1 MGEFVLA
8 FSVLIPRI
16 LSDKTCPFRFPKQ
29 RRPNAQLEVSPSV
42 YTIQQGGINQNPNF
56 SISQSIN
63 ALFPLLPTILTE
75 KIIFDDFTTTC
86 TIGGGFLEVFCYF
99 VMWCHHV
106 LGRHWSF
113 PFSGFWKVGTLQME
127 TLRFY
132 TAGNQNILIRIR
144 YNSLGCW
151 ACCMKLKK
159 LTQESNAV
167 FQKQGYYFSSK
178 QLLWEGFIGLIT

>member
-1 MGEFVLA
+1 MSLSLSQAKAFKCTTEGITKRLHDSTGRRKPKSQFFH
-8 FSVLIPRI
+8 FSVHKCIVSIVTNNFDLKDNFWWFHDN
-16 LSDKTCPFRFPKQ
+16 LYYWWRF
-29 RRPNAQLEVSPSV
+29 SWS
-42 YTIQQGGINQNPNF
+42 F
-56 SISQSIN
+56 
-63 ALFPLLPTILTE
+63 
-75 KIIFDDFTTTC
+75 
-86 TIGGGFLEVFCYF
+86 FCYF

-127 TLRFY
+127 TVRFY

-144 YNSLGCW
+144 YNSLGCG
-151 ACCMKLKK
+151 ACYMKLKK

-167 FQKQGYYFSSK
+167 FQKQSYYFSSK

>member
-1 MGEFVLA
+1 MPLSLSQAKASKCTTGGITKRLHDSTGRHKPKSQFFH
-8 FSVLIPRI
+8 FSVHKCI
-16 LSDKTCPFRFPKQ
+16 
-29 RRPNAQLEVSPSV
+29 VSIV
-42 YTIQQGGINQNPNF
+42 TNNF
-56 SISQSIN
+56 DWKDN
-63 ALFPLLPTILTE
+63 
-75 KIIFDDFTTTC
+75 FDDFTTTC

-132 TAGNQNILIRIR
+132 AAGNQNILIRIR

>member
-1 MGEFVLA
+1 MHCFHCYQQFWLKRS
-8 FSVLIPRI
+8 FLMISR
-16 LSDKTCPFRFPKQ
+16 
-29 RRPNAQLEVSPSV
+29 QLV
-42 YTIQQGGINQNPNF
+42 
-56 SISQSIN
+56 
-63 ALFPLLPTILTE
+63 PLV
-75 KIIFDDFTTTC
+75 
-86 TIGGGFLEVFCYF
+86 EVFLKFLCYF

-132 TAGNQNILIRIR
+132 TAGNQNILIRIP
-144 YNSLGCW
+144 YNSLGCG

-178 QLLWEGFIGLIT
+178 QLLWEGFIGLITKFLQVWCYTIKREPKT

>member
-1 MGEFVLA
+1 MI
-8 FSVLIPRI
+8 SR
-16 LSDKTCPFRFPKQ
+16 
-29 RRPNAQLEVSPSV
+29 QLVPLVEV
-42 YTIQQGGINQNPNF
+42 
-56 SISQSIN
+56 
-63 ALFPLLPTILTE
+63 
-75 KIIFDDFTTTC
+75 
-86 TIGGGFLEVFCYF
+86 FLKFFCYF

-178 QLLWEGFIGLIT
+178 QLLLFSLHNISLKSQRVAQISPQGGRAGVCQNPPSLSANMLWLDPVSVEHNETRLNLVNLN

>member
-1 MGEFVLA
+1 MA

-75 KIIFDDFTTTC
+75 KKIFDDFTTTC
-86 TIGGGFLEVFCYF
+86 TIGGGFLEVFLLFCNVVSPCTRQALVVSF
-99 VMWCHHV
+99 QWF
-106 LGRHWSF
+106 LKGRNF
-113 PFSGFWKVGTLQME
+113 TN
-127 TLRFY
+127 
-132 TAGNQNILIRIR
+132 GNTEILYGR
-144 YNSLGCW
+144 
-151 ACCMKLKK
+151 
-159 LTQESNAV
+159 
-167 FQKQGYYFSSK
+167 
-178 QLLWEGFIGLIT
+178 